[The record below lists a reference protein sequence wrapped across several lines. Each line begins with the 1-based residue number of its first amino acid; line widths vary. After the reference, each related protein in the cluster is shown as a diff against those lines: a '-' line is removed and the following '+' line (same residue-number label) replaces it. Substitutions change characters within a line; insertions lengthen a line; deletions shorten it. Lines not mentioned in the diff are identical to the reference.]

1 MVRAFAGELDKE
13 KRGGHMSLE
22 EERRRRRN
30 HCLAK
35 PIGYMFSFLTVEAEI
50 TRALVVYKTA
60 EIYRILGQNTKKAVQ
75 KC

>member
-1 MVRAFAGELDKE
+1 MVSAFAGRYDKE

-22 EERRRRRN
+22 EERRRKRN

-35 PIGYMFSFLTVEAEI
+35 PIGYMFYFLTVEAEI

-60 EIYRILGQNTKKAVQ
+60 EIYRILGQSPKKPVQ
-75 KC
+75 IC